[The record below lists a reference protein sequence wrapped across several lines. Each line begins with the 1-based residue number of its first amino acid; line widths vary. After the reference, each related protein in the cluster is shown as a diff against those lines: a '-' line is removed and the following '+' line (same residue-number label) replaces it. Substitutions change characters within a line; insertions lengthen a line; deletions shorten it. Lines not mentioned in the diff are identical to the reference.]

1 MTQNEIELIKMIRNN
16 ANPEQAILTAT
27 VIMIAFLKQPESSA
41 AQVPVCQ
48 AVSV

>member
-1 MTQNEIELIKMIRNN
+1 MTPNEIRLIEMIRNSS
-16 ANPEQAILTAT
+16 NPEQAILTAT

-41 AQVPVCQ
+41 AQAPVCQ